1 LWSRGLLPDYGAYNI
16 DMKVG
21 DLVKFKSGYYATL
34 LKHETYSDFWELY
47 VHGDVHFKNPTTMGT
62 LMLVRTAEVV
72 SEAG

>member
-1 LWSRGLLPDYGAYNI
+1 
-16 DMKVG
+16 MKVG
-21 DLVKFKSGYYATL
+21 DLVKFKSGLYATL
-34 LKHETYSDFWELY
+34 IGHETYSDFWELY